1 MTDRTVGAVVLVWED
16 VAGPGWAA
24 ATARRRLR
32 TLAEAGAD
40 VVVIST
46 IPTERVCRGLGV
58 ADKVIQVVPD
68 DGAQP
73 PAALAPLMATLAR
86 RGIGPGLVLL
96 IGRRLTPG
104 CAADPAPSRTRADE
118 QAAALL
124 SEQVRRR
131 RARRVPAVDED
142 PAWTI
147 RVGTTDPLQERV
159 AETVYTLGAGGFG
172 TRGAIEEPGPG
183 TTALLLAD
191 GVYADP
197 GPSGLLPGPIWTG
210 LRLDPMGDTG
220 ERVLDLRTGVLAR
233 RELGSEPL
241 LRTARFMCAAR
252 PGVVALRAE
261 AGIGRLRPGPA
272 LLAPGDST
280 TTRGRRGAVHW
291 ARTAAPDRG
300 GIGAVALQRTGRDGS
315 VRTVERLAAY
325 VADAHGQPALGPARE
340 AIEAAAG
347 AGFERLL
354 REQRAAWARRW
365 DEVNVAIPADPVTQL
380 ALRYAL
386 FQLRSNVD
394 RRPEAAVGARGLS
407 GAGYGG
413 HVFWDADAFVLPALV
428 SIDPE
433 IAWSMLAYRLHRL
446 APARAAAAAG
456 GCAGARFPWE
466 SALTGDDVTP
476 RSGQLGPHLVPI
488 LTGQQEE
495 HITADVAWA
504 AARYTDWTPPSE
516 RHRRLRPLLVET
528 ARYWFSRCRRA
539 ADGSAHIDAVIG
551 PDEYHETVDDNAFT
565 NVMARWN
572 LRRAAHAGGGSE
584 GERTRWLA
592 LADSLVDGYEPTSGL
607 YEQFAGFF
615 ELEPLLIAD
624 VAPRRPIVADVLLG
638 RERVRA
644 AQVVKQAD
652 VLMLHH
658 LVPDEVAPD
667 SLERNLLYYEPRTAH
682 GSSLS
687 PGVHAALFA
696 RAGRLEEALRW
707 LLLAARVDLDDL
719 TETTA
724 GGLHLAAMGSVWQ
737 ALAFGFAGLRPA
749 GDALRLDP
757 RLPEEWRVLEL
768 RLRFRGSR
776 VRVRIAPEAVTV
788 TADPPIAVRV
798 GGADT
803 ERIGPTRAV
812 GLVRAGDGWREVG
825 R

>member
-1 MTDRTVGAVVLVWED
+1 MTNRTVGAVIVVWED
-16 VAGPGWAA
+16 VAGPSLAA

-32 TLAEAGAD
+32 TLAEAGVD
-40 VVVIST
+40 VAVIST
-46 IPTERVCRGLGV
+46 IPAERVCRGLGV

-73 PAALAPLMATLAR
+73 PTSLAPLMATLAG
-86 RGIGPGLVLL
+86 RGIGSGLVLL
-96 IGRRLTPG
+96 IGRRLMPG
-104 CAADPAPSRTRADE
+104 RAADLAPPRTRADE

-142 PAWTI
+142 PAWII

-159 AETVYTLGAGGFG
+159 AETVCTLGAGGFG
-172 TRGAIEEPGPG
+172 TRGATEEPGPG
-183 TTALLLAD
+183 STALLLAD
-191 GVYADP
+191 GVYADA
-197 GPSGLLPGPIWTG
+197 GSGGLLPGPIWTG

-233 RELGSEPL
+233 RELGPEPL

-272 LLAPGDST
+272 LLAPDDST
-280 TTRGRRGAVHW
+280 TTRGRQGAVYW

-300 GIGAVALQRTGRDGS
+300 GIGAVARQRTGRDGS

-365 DEVNVAIPADPVTQL
+365 DEVNIAIPADPVTQL

-394 RRPEAAVGARGLS
+394 RRLEAAVGARGLS

-413 HVFWDADAFVLPALV
+413 HVFWDADVFVLPALV

-446 APARAAAAAG
+446 APARASAAAG

-476 RSGQLGPHLVPI
+476 RSGQLGPHRVPI
-488 LTGQQEE
+488 LTGQEEE

-504 AARYTDWTPPSE
+504 AARYADWTPPSE

-572 LRRAAHAGGGSE
+572 LRAGAHAADQAGFPDE
-584 GERTRWLA
+584 AAAWRN
-592 LADSLVDGYEPTSGL
+592 LADQLVDGYDPATGR
-607 YEQFAGFF
+607 YEQFAGYWD
-615 ELEPLLIAD
+615 LEPLLIAD
-624 VAPRRPIVADVLLG
+624 FAQPPVAVDLLIG
-638 RERVRA
+638 RERVARS
-644 AQVVKQAD
+644 QLIKQPD

-658 LVPDEVAPD
+658 LVPECVADGTLVP
-667 SLERNLLYYEPRTAH
+667 NLDFYLPRTAH

-687 PGVHAALFA
+687 PSVCATLLARGGRADAALEQL
-696 RAGRLEEALRW
+696 RVAL
-707 LLLAARVDLDDL
+707 DLDLHDR
-719 TETTA
+719 TGMTA
-724 GGLHLAAMGSVWQ
+724 GGLHLANLAGSW
-737 ALAFGFAGLRPA
+737 LAVLTGFAGVSVAA
-749 GDALRLDP
+749 GVLALDP
-757 RLPEEWRVLEL
+757 HLPEAWPSLEV
-768 RLRFRGSR
+768 RFRCLGARVQLWVSR
-776 VRVRIAPEAVTV
+776 TEVRLHTDRPLPVRLCRHPVRMIAREGRWT
-788 TADPPIAVRV
+788 
-798 GGADT
+798 
-803 ERIGPTRAV
+803 
-812 GLVRAGDGWREVG
+812 GDGP
-825 R
+825 